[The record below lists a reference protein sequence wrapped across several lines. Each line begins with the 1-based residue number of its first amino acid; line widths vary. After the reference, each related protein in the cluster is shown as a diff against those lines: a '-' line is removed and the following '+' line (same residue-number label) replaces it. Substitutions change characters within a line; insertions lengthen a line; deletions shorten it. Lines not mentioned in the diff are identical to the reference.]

1 MSLVAVVGA
10 RSSGTTTAAVALAAA
25 WPGGRGV
32 VAECDPDGGCLA
44 LAAGQ
49 ALDPGLGSLA
59 VAARPGAT
67 GGLLTRHLQRLGGG
81 PPVLFGPVGPDQA
94 GQTVAAIAG
103 ALVQLADNDEW
114 ACVADCGRLHR
125 GSAAGQLLTA
135 AAAVVLVVDAT
146 AEGVGHAKARLAA
159 APLDPDRTAVLAVG
173 ARPYTLAEVCAEL
186 GLAQLGVLPVD
197 RRAAE
202 ELREGRA
209 GRRNV
214 LIRAAQPSA
223 ATIAAHLAARVAA

>member
-25 WPGGRGV
+25 WPGGRGL

-94 GQTVAAIAG
+94 GQTVTAVAG
-103 ALVQLADNDEW
+103 TLVQLADNDGW
-114 ACVADCGRLHR
+114 VCLADCGRLHR
-125 GSAAGQLLTA
+125 GSAAGQL
-135 AAAVVLVVDAT
+135 
-146 AEGVGHAKARLAA
+146 
-159 APLDPDRTAVLAVG
+159 PPQ
-173 ARPYTLAEVCAEL
+173 RPPSSWSSMPQPKGSGTPRPGWRPPPRPGPHRRPCRR
-186 GLAQLGVLPVD
+186 GPPVHP
-197 RRAAE
+197 
-202 ELREGRA
+202 G
-209 GRRNV
+209 
-214 LIRAAQPSA
+214 
-223 ATIAAHLAARVAA
+223 